1 MIRARL
7 ALLALAIVAAAGA
20 KRLPIQVYS
29 VANGMPSNSARC
41 MVPDPA
47 GLLWICTAEG
57 LVRFDGYVF
66 RTFGVDQGLPSH
78 NILDFRISKKGGYWL
93 VTDLGVCRLPAGSR
107 VGDPCRVLAVDSRA
121 GEYQPESL
129 AEADD
134 GATWV
139 ATAKAVYRVSADG
152 RRLERTAAF
161 TASYLINCIALGPD
175 GSLLIGTEKELIQW
189 REGQPPRTLTSQS
202 VPYFNFPQILVQPSG
217 VVWLPTGLGLV
228 RVTGIGGPRN
238 PVFQTIPLQPAGN
251 PARVLCRRDGS
262 VWVARWEGISVVA
275 VAADGKATEVEHYTT
290 REGLPDRYVNQLAE
304 DRQGNLWGATDGS
317 GIFRI
322 ANAGFTTWNEGDG
335 LGSARISSIFETVQ
349 GDLFVTTSVVNQQD
363 TPYRVKVGNR
373 FEPIVTRYPPG
384 QSPSGWGW
392 NQFGLQAHDGEWWF
406 PSSWGLYRFS
416 RTLRPQGLNGRMPDR
431 TYAMESLGGME
442 VFRVFEDSQ
451 GDMWISLLYPRNE
464 LVRWER
470 KTGIFRHWT
479 SADGWPDNEVPSVI
493 REAPSG
499 THWVATFEDVVRF
512 RNARF
517 EVLPVLPRDQ
527 PAYVRDLLIDS
538 RGRIWLATAR
548 NGLYRCDNPE
558 DATPVFRDYTTRE
571 GLSSDSVRAVIEDN
585 DGFIYAA
592 TIRGVDRIDPRSPVD
607 AHHILTFGPSD
618 GLPISDNNVAFRD
631 RRGHL
636 WFGTLHGLAEFD
648 PSAEPKRSPPDVYVT
663 RLRSRGVDVPLPWA
677 GARNFSMALGSDRNQ
692 LEVEYAGVDL
702 RSVASLRYQ
711 YRLVGVDN
719 AWSPPVDRLSVNY
732 ASLPSGKLRFE
743 VRAVTGDGQMSWRPA
758 GFDLA
763 VEAPLWRRAW
773 FLVLAAVMIVALGT
787 ALYNYRVRQLL
798 AMERLR
804 TRIATDLHDD
814 IGASLTQISI
824 LSELARRSPGREVL
838 DDVAGIARGLVQDM
852 SDIVWAVNPRHDRF
866 DDLVHRM
873 RRFASDTLSDLELR
887 FDTAHLPA
895 DIVVPLDCRRP
906 LYLVFKEAVNNV
918 ARHSEATR
926 AEIHITVEESW
937 LKLVVEDNGRGFD
950 PAAPR
955 RSGEGL
961 NSIRKRLRD
970 VSGRAEWESASGR
983 GTRFTAALPLHRQGA
998 LHKLGGIFAGSHH

>member
-1 MIRARL
+1 
-7 ALLALAIVAAAGA
+7 
-20 KRLPIQVYS
+20 
-29 VANGMPSNSARC
+29 
-41 MVPDPA
+41 
-47 GLLWICTAEG
+47 
-57 LVRFDGYVF
+57 
-66 RTFGVDQGLPSH
+66 
-78 NILDFRISKKGGYWL
+78 
-93 VTDLGVCRLPAGSR
+93 
-107 VGDPCRVLAVDSRA
+107 
-121 GEYQPESL
+121 
-129 AEADD
+129 
-134 GATWV
+134 
-139 ATAKAVYRVSADG
+139 
-152 RRLERTAAF
+152 
-161 TASYLINCIALGPD
+161 
-175 GSLLIGTEKELIQW
+175 
-189 REGQPPRTLTSQS
+189 
-202 VPYFNFPQILVQPSG
+202 
-217 VVWLPTGLGLV
+217 
-228 RVTGIGGPRN
+228 
-238 PVFQTIPLQPAGN
+238 
-251 PARVLCRRDGS
+251 
-262 VWVARWEGISVVA
+262 
-275 VAADGKATEVEHYTT
+275 
-290 REGLPDRYVNQLAE
+290 
-304 DRQGNLWGATDGS
+304 
-317 GIFRI
+317 
-322 ANAGFTTWNEGDG
+322 
-335 LGSARISSIFETVQ
+335 
-349 GDLFVTTSVVNQQD
+349 
-363 TPYRVKVGNR
+363 
-373 FEPIVTRYPPG
+373 
-384 QSPSGWGW
+384 
-392 NQFGLQAHDGEWWF
+392 
-406 PSSWGLYRFS
+406 
-416 RTLRPQGLNGRMPDR
+416 
-431 TYAMESLGGME
+431 
-442 VFRVFEDSQ
+442 
-451 GDMWISLLYPRNE
+451 
-464 LVRWER
+464 
-470 KTGIFRHWT
+470 
-479 SADGWPDNEVPSVI
+479 
-493 REAPSG
+493 
-499 THWVATFEDVVRF
+499 
-512 RNARF
+512 
-517 EVLPVLPRDQ
+517 
-527 PAYVRDLLIDS
+527 
-538 RGRIWLATAR
+538 
-548 NGLYRCDNPE
+548 
-558 DATPVFRDYTTRE
+558 
-571 GLSSDSVRAVIEDN
+571 
-585 DGFIYAA
+585 
-592 TIRGVDRIDPRSPVD
+592 
-607 AHHILTFGPSD
+607 
-618 GLPISDNNVAFRD
+618 
-631 RRGHL
+631 
-636 WFGTLHGLAEFD
+636 
-648 PSAEPKRSPPDVYVT
+648 
-663 RLRSRGVDVPLPWA
+663 
-677 GARNFSMALGSDRNQ
+677 MALGSDRNQ